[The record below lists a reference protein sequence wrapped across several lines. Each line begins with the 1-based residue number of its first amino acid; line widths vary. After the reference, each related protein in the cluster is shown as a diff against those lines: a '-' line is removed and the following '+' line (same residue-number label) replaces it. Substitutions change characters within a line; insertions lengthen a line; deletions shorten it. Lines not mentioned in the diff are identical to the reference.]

1 MSYTVQGGALLP
13 ERYKLTTTSATT
25 LIDPDKS
32 GVLLL
37 SIVAVEI
44 AGATPTLTLDIYDG
58 TTTYYLQNAVAM
70 TAKQR
75 LQIDLLIPLKVGE
88 KLRATA
94 SAANQ
99 IDVHVTYSPR
109 DATAQGTGSFVPLN
123 QR

>member
-1 MSYTVQGGALLP
+1 MTYTVQGGALLP
-13 ERYKLTTTSATT
+13 KRVKLTTTSATT
-25 LIDPDKS
+25 LLDPDKS
-32 GVLLL
+32 GALLL

-75 LQIDLLIPLKVGE
+75 LQIDILVPLKVGE

-94 SAANQ
+94 SAADQ
-99 IDVHVTYSPR
+99 IDIHVTYSPR
-109 DATAQGTGSFVPLN
+109 DATALGGNYVPLN

>member
-1 MSYTVQGGALLP
+1 MTYTVNGGALLP
-13 ERYKLTTTSATT
+13 GRVKLTTTGATT
-25 LIDPDKS
+25 LVDPAKS

-75 LQIDLLIPLKVGE
+75 LQIDILVPLKVGE

-99 IDVHVTYSPR
+99 IDIHVTYSPR
-109 DATAQGTGSFVPLN
+109 DAKAQGNFVPVN

>member
-1 MSYTVQGGALLP
+1 MTYTINVGAMLQK
-13 ERYKLTTTSATT
+13 RFKLTTTSATT
-25 LIDPDKS
+25 IYDADKS
-32 GVLLL
+32 SALLV
-37 SIVAVEI
+37 SILAVEI

-58 TTTYYLQNAVAM
+58 TNTYYLQNAVAM

-75 LQIDLLIPLKVGE
+75 LQVDILVPLKVGE

-99 IDVHVTYSPR
+99 VDIHVTYSPR
-109 DATAQGTGSFVPLN
+109 DATAVGGNFVPLN

>member
-1 MSYTVQGGALLP
+1 MTYTINVGAMLQK
-13 ERYKLTTTSATT
+13 RFKLTTTSATE
-25 LIDPDKS
+25 IYDASKS
-32 GVLLL
+32 GALLV

-44 AGATPTLTLDIYDG
+44 AGSTPTLTLDIFDG

-70 TAKQR
+70 TARQR
-75 LQIDLLIPLKVGE
+75 LQIDLLVPLKVGE

-99 IDVHVTYSPR
+99 IDIHVTYSPR
-109 DATAQGTGSFVPLN
+109 DATAVGAGSFVPMN

>member
-1 MSYTVQGGALLP
+1 VSYTVNGGVLLP
-13 ERYKLTTTSATT
+13 KRVKLTTTSATT
-25 LIDPDKS
+25 LHDADRS
-32 GVLLL
+32 GALIL
-37 SIVAVEI
+37 SIIAVEI

-75 LQIDLLIPLKVGE
+75 LLIDLLVPLKVGE

-94 SAANQ
+94 SAADQ
-99 IDVHVTYSPR
+99 IDVHITYSPR
-109 DATAQGTGSFVPLN
+109 DATSQAGGTFIPLN